1 MDMMKSAGN
10 RATSI
15 LLALA
20 FFLLVLPAGL
30 VMRLFMAD
38 PMRRD
43 FDRLADSYRV
53 PSKKAPAKALERTR

>member
-1 MDMMKSAGN
+1 MDIMKSAGK

-30 VMRLFMAD
+30 VMRLFVAD

-43 FDRLADSYRV
+43 FDRSADSYRV
-53 PSKKAPAKALERTR
+53 PSKKAPAETLESTR